1 MTNLYQRPR
10 KDTTMLV
17 VLTMPGVAD
26 CPAGVITRWY
36 KQPGDRVLR
45 GEPLVEITFTS
56 AAHRIARY
64 DEIKDQRGSAYL
76 ADPKIVFR
84 PIRTESWVHIINTTA
99 VARTMQMVV
108 SADIIGILRE
118 IVGATGQ
125 PIKTGAIIALF
136 DVETS

>member
-36 KQPGDRVLR
+36 KQPGDQVLC

-64 DEIKDQRGSAYL
+64 DEMKDQRSSAYL
-76 ADPKIVFR
+76 TDPKIVFR
-84 PIRTESWVHIINTTA
+84 PIRTESWVNIINTTA

-125 PIKTGAIIALF
+125 SIKTGAIIALF

>member
-1 MTNLYQRPR
+1 
-10 KDTTMLV
+10 MLV
-17 VLTMPGVAD
+17 VLTMPGLAD
-26 CPAGVITRWY
+26 CPGGVITRWY
-36 KQPGDRVLR
+36 KRPGDRVLR
-45 GEPLVEITFTS
+45 GEPLVEITCTS

-84 PIRTESWVHIINTTA
+84 PIRTESWVNIINTTA

>member
-1 MTNLYQRPR
+1 
-10 KDTTMLV
+10 MLV

-84 PIRTESWVHIINTTA
+84 PIRTESWVNIINATA

-125 PIKTGAIIALF
+125 PIKTDAIIALF
-136 DVETS
+136 DAETS

>member
-1 MTNLYQRPR
+1 
-10 KDTTMLV
+10 MLV

-64 DEIKDQRGSAYL
+64 DEIKDQRDSAYL

-84 PIRTESWVHIINTTA
+84 PIRTESWVNIINATA

-136 DVETS
+136 DVETA